1 MKKISIISI
10 CLLIF
15 VVAISCASAVDYDAD
30 ATNDATIDNMTN
42 IEEANDIDLNISSD
56 ESPALDIEPLKNDVP
71 NSSSIKKDTPVL
83 VIHKPKLY
91 KVCLDNIPGTEQPVF
106 NKVLV
111 SFDLL
116 GPILLLLSG

>member
-1 MKKISIISI
+1 MVSNLNVKVQYIIKEHESFFNFSFLT
-10 CLLIF
+10 CVLN
-15 VVAISCASAVDYDAD
+15 V
-30 ATNDATIDNMTN
+30 
-42 IEEANDIDLNISSD
+42 IDLNISSD